1 MIKFIWNQDKI
12 EIRSG
17 WKDMGA
23 LTDICLS
30 TYVGNS
36 WYKYLGKCWAKTRI
50 QPHVVF
56 TKGILSVTME
66 PNERK
71 VRKLFTCVWQ
81 FGFLENRKL
90 TSNVKLW
97 HFLAPTWGYVYW
109 KNATTFKNLSHFVS
123 FPSQYLSEWHLMK
136 VKTGNEL
143 WCRLSKGNILILY
156 PSWV

>member
-1 MIKFIWNQDKI
+1 
-12 EIRSG
+12 
-17 WKDMGA
+17 MGA

-30 TYVGNS
+30 TYLGNP

-71 VRKLFTCVWQ
+71 VRKLFTCIWQ

-90 TSNVKLW
+90 ISKLKLW
-97 HFLAPTWGYVYW
+97 HFLAP
-109 KNATTFKNLSHFVS
+109 NLGPRLLTKCNDFQKSISFCILPFPVS
-123 FPSQYLSEWHLMK
+123 IRMASDEGENQKRIVMSSF
-136 VKTGNEL
+136 
-143 WCRLSKGNILILY
+143 
-156 PSWV
+156 